1 MTTDFVFEIHP
12 ADRSDLGKGTPLVFA
27 GYVRTP
33 TVRLLSLEVGIKD
46 TWQPIRYL
54 NERREDLKDVLAIT
68 QQNDPS
74 SPASGELTLSRLLI
88 RRYTYSFTIAPLSR
102 MVSLQVVTSVTVYSI
117 TISLL
122 SPYYPIQRLRPIR
135 PSPFVLLHSNQSNE
149 P

>member
-54 NERREDLKDVLAIT
+54 NERREDLKDVLGDNAT
-68 QQNDPS
+68 ERS
-74 SPASGELTLSRLLI
+74 LFTGFWGT
-88 RRYTYSFTIAPLSR
+88 YTF
-102 MVSLQVVTSVTVYSI
+102 SI
-117 TISLL
+117 TD
-122 SPYYPIQRLRPIR
+122 PPVHVQFHYRAT
-135 PSPFVLLHSNQSNE
+135 FANGV
-149 P
+149 